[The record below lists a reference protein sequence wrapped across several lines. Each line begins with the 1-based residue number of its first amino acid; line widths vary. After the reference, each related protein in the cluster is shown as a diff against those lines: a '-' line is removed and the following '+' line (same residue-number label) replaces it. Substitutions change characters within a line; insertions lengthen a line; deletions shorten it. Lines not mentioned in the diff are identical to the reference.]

1 MMKYLVTHTSPDWD
15 AIGSVWLIKK
25 YLSGWQEAGVKFVPA
40 GQRVANSKYKIVV
53 GEELRQVTDDVI
65 ENIGGDEY
73 LHVDT
78 GLGPLDHHQT
88 NDMHV
93 CGMSRVWEYIQKE
106 IERGKG
112 SSEMTAE
119 HVEAVSR
126 IVKIIVQIDHF
137 QEVFWGDPVADYQEF
152 SLNGTLDGLKL
163 AKPNADETYLAYGI
177 ESLNALVHEF
187 ENRIWAEKEIEK
199 KGTGFTT
206 RWGKGIGFET
216 INDAVLK
223 LSQKMGYEIVVRKD
237 PHKGYVRIKLR
248 PAKVDTEQKGG
259 DLTLAY
265 ENLRKIDPDA
275 TWFLHISKKML
286 LNGTPKNPD
295 MVPTKLSLK
304 EIIKVLSGV

>member
-1 MMKYLVTHTSPDWD
+1 MMKYVVTHTSPDWD
-15 AIGSVWLIKK
+15 ALGSVWLIKK
-25 YLSGWQEAGVKFVPA
+25 YLPGWQEAGVKFVPA
-40 GQRVANSKYKIVV
+40 GQRIKNSKFKIQV
-53 GEELRQVTDDVI
+53 GGELKQVTGDVI
-65 ENIGGDEY
+65 ENIGRDEY
-73 LHVDT
+73 IHVDT

-88 NDMHV
+88 DDMHV
-93 CGMSRVWEYIQKE
+93 CGMSRTWEYIRRENQE
-106 IERGKG
+106 IEGENR
-112 SSEMTAE
+112 MTDE
-119 HVEAVSR
+119 HVEAISR
-126 IVKIIVQIDHF
+126 IVNIIVQIDHF

-163 AKPNADETYLAYGI
+163 AKPNEDETYLTYGI

-187 ENRIWAEKEIEK
+187 ENRIWAEKEIK
-199 KGTGFTT
+199 QKGTEFAS

-223 LSQKMGYEIVVRKD
+223 LSQKIGYEIVMRKD

-248 PAKVDTEQKGG
+248 PAKVDTMQKGG

-265 ENLRKIDPDA
+265 ENLCKIDPQA

-295 MVPTKLSLK
+295 MVPTRLSLQ